1 MPGICPALARS
12 RNAMRHNLNL
22 RYTPRGRPVS
32 RQRLRWRLGDES
44 RGNCVSFITAL
55 KRSGYFSKIEI
66 KESKQDDKNTAVQ
79 TFIFELSA
87 EITPPPA
94 GVPAPHAQA
103 KPASAP
109 AQPAPSATRPKVG

>member
-1 MPGICPALARS
+1 MIRK
-12 RNAMRHNLNL
+12 
-22 RYTPRGRPVS
+22 
-32 RQRLRWRLGDES
+32 
-44 RGNCVSFITAL
+44 GNTLTIDGASASVNGVANFITAL

-94 GVPAPHAQA
+94 GAPAGHAQA

-109 AQPAPSATRPKVG
+109 AQPAPSAVRPKVG